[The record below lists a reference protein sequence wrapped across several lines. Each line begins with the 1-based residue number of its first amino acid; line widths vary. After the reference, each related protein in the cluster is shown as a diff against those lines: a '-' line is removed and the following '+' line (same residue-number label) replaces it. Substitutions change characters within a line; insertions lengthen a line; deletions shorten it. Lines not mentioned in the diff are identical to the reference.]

1 MTYEIGQKV
10 ETEKGNGII
19 VAISGYEEQLYIVE
33 ITNIGKWGFNEH
45 QLKPYKTA
53 HEKLIEMGYEYEEH
67 KQGHRYIHRENKD
80 YIDIDLFRESY
91 YHFEFKYQRDY
102 RKTPYPIRH
111 YRTTPYPISTN
122 LELSR
127 ILTQYLEEMVE

>member
-19 VAISGYEEQLYIVE
+19 VGISGYEEQLYIVE

-45 QLKPYKTA
+45 QLKPYRTA
-53 HEKLIEMGYEYEEH
+53 HEKLLEMGYECEERRDVKIYRH
-67 KQGHRYIHRENKD
+67 ENKISSVRVYD
-80 YIDIDLFRESY
+80 DNTISCNDID
-91 YHFEFKYQRDY
+91 
-102 RKTPYPIRH
+102 
-111 YRTTPYPISTN
+111 

-127 ILTQYLEEMVE
+127 ILTQYLEEMAE